1 MLHSHHLLSR
11 FSPLPPSRHQPQPPH
26 SPPLFCLRPAPAGR
40 TAVRAAGPRRW
51 LAELPEAVAPPP
63 QGSDDGGGPVELPPS
78 STSTLFAVG
87 DNPSSLQTATSIL
100 LTGAISVFLYRS
112 LRRRAKRAKEL
123 RVRSTGMKKTKDL
136 KEEALDNLKAIG
148 VAPVA
153 PVEAGAPPSPVQAFL
168 GSIAA
173 GVIAVILYKFTTTIE
188 AALNRQAVS
197 DSFSVRQI
205 TITIRTIVNGLCYL
219 ATCVFGINS
228 IGLLLYS
235 IQLTIS
241 SLMETFSGDSP
252 SAKKEGGQPNTMA
265 PAESSTA
272 DLESGS
278 NDMQQNSGENKD

>member
-1 MLHSHHLLSR
+1 MLHSDHLLSR
-11 FSPLPPSRHQPQPPH
+11 FYPLPPSRHHLQPPH

-51 LAELPEAVAPPP
+51 LAELPETAAPPP
-63 QGSDDGGGPVELPPS
+63 QGAEDGGGPVELPPS
-78 STSTLFAVG
+78 STSTLFSVD
-87 DNPSSLQTATSIL
+87 DNPSPLQTSTSVL
-100 LTGAISVFLYRS
+100 LTGAIAVFLYRS

-136 KEEALDNLKAIG
+136 KEEALDRLKAVG
-148 VAPVA
+148 AT
-153 PVEAGAPPSPVQAFL
+153 PVEAGAPPSPVQALL

-197 DSFSVRQI
+197 DNFSVRQI

-241 SLMETFSGDSP
+241 SLMEPISGNSL
-252 SAKKEGGQPNTMA
+252 SAKKEGGQLNTMA
-265 PAESSTA
+265 SADSSTA
-272 DLESGS
+272 NVESGS
-278 NDMQQNSGENKD
+278 NDMQQNSSENKD